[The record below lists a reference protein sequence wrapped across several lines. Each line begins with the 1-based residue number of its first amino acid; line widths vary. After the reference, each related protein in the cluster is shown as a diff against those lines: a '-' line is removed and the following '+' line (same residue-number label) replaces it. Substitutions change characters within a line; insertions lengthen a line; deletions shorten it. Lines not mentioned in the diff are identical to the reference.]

1 LNSSVY
7 CRFGSFSLL
16 PISSSVHQIIINN
29 LIYVKPRQDHLMKLL
44 YSLKESGN
52 IDFQNAI
59 DQIGTVYLTVPPNE
73 SGPGK
78 VRVMVQGRL
87 KIVTAYTKSGKK
99 IASQRKVKVTELLDP
114 RTLLVEPLGAETK
127 EEKEQENA

>member
-1 LNSSVY
+1 
-7 CRFGSFSLL
+7 
-16 PISSSVHQIIINN
+16 

>member
-1 LNSSVY
+1 
-7 CRFGSFSLL
+7 
-16 PISSSVHQIIINN
+16 
-29 LIYVKPRQDHLMKLL
+29 MKLL

-87 KIVTAYTKSGKK
+87 KIVTAYT
-99 IASQRKVKVTELLDP
+99 
-114 RTLLVEPLGAETK
+114 
-127 EEKEQENA
+127 